1 MSTERPHILI
11 IDGMALLFRSF
22 FATAVRKQFQ
32 YNEDGIPTNG
42 VQGFLRHTLT
52 AVNLFQPTHLAVCWD
67 MGSVTFRNDI
77 YDGYKANRPAP
88 APELLPQFDM
98 ARQVSEAMGW
108 RNYGVE
114 GMEADDLIGSLVKT
128 WKEDADLTIVSGDK
142 DLLQLLAP
150 SVQIALTK
158 KGHSIYDL
166 YTESRFIEDYGMTP
180 TQFID
185 YKAFIG
191 DTSDGYPGVKGIGPK
206 TALKLIQ
213 TYGTA
218 EEVVNSLDK
227 LTSSEKSKIQDNL
240 AMLHVSKELAT
251 IHCEVDLGKT
261 LESLEIPD
269 YNDQTLGQLR
279 KHGLNAVLK
288 QMATAELVAATRGSL
303 DERIID
309 PFK

>member
-1 MSTERPHILI
+1 MSAERPHILL

-32 YNEDGIPTNG
+32 YNEEGIPTNG

-52 AVNLFQPTHLAVCWD
+52 AVNLFQPTHIAVCWD
-67 MGSVTFRNDI
+67 MGAVTFRNDI

-88 APELLPQFDM
+88 APELVPQFDM
-98 ARQVSEAMGW
+98 ARQASEAMGW
-108 RNYGVE
+108 KNYGVE

-128 WKEDADLTIVSGDK
+128 WKADADVTVVSGDK

-150 SVQIALTK
+150 SVRIALTK
-158 KGHSIYDL
+158 KGHSIYDV
-166 YTESRFIEDYGMTP
+166 YTEARFIEDYGMTP
-180 TQFID
+180 AQFID

-227 LTSSEKSKIQDNL
+227 LTSSEKNKIQDNL
-240 AMLHVSKELAT
+240 AMLHLSKELAT
-251 IHCEVDLGKT
+251 IHCEVDLGKS

-269 YNDQTLGQLR
+269 YNEQTEAHLR
-279 KHGLNAVLK
+279 KQGLNSVLK
-288 QMATAELVAATRGSL
+288 QLATADLIPAARGSL
-303 DERIID
+303 DERVID

>member
-1 MSTERPHILI
+1 MSAERPHILI

-32 YNEDGIPTNG
+32 FNQDGVPTNG

-52 AVNLFQPTHLAVCWD
+52 AADIFQPTHLAVCWD
-67 MGSVTFRNDI
+67 MGSVTFRNDL

-128 WKEDADLTIVSGDK
+128 WKEVADLTIVSGDK

-150 SVQIALTK
+150 SVTIALTK
-158 KGHSIYDL
+158 KGHSIYDI
-166 YTESRFIEDYGMTP
+166 YTEERFMEDYGMTP
-180 TQFID
+180 AQFID

-213 TYGTA
+213 TYGSA

-227 LTSSEKSKIQDNL
+227 LTGSEKTKIQDNL
-240 AMLHVSKELAT
+240 AMLQLSKELAT
-251 IHCEVDLGKT
+251 IHCEVELGNS
-261 LESLEIPD
+261 LESLEIPI
-269 YNDQTLGQLR
+269 YNEQTQAHLR

-288 QMATAELVAATRGSL
+288 QLATAELSAASRGSL
-303 DERIID
+303 NEGIVD
-309 PFK
+309 PFS

>member
-11 IDGMALLFRSF
+11 VDGMALLFRSF

-52 AVNLFQPTHLAVCWD
+52 AATLFQPTHLAVCWD
-67 MGSVTFRNDI
+67 MGAVTFRNDL
-77 YDGYKANRPAP
+77 YEGYKANRPAP
-88 APELLPQFDM
+88 APELVPQFDM
-98 ARQVSEAMGW
+98 ARQASEAMGW
-108 RNYGVE
+108 KNYGIE

-158 KGHSIYDL
+158 KGHSIYDV
-166 YTESRFIEDYGMTP
+166 YTETRFIEEYGMTP
-180 TQFID
+180 AQFID

-218 EEVVNSLDK
+218 EKVVESLDK
-227 LTSSEKSKIQDNL
+227 LTSSEKNKIEENL
-240 AMLHVSKELAT
+240 PMLHISKELAT
-251 IHCEVDLGKT
+251 IHCEVDLGNT
-261 LESLEIPD
+261 LEPLEIPD
-269 YNDQTLGQLR
+269 YNEHTLNHLR
-279 KHGLNAVLK
+279 AHGLNAVVK
-288 QMATAELVAATRGSL
+288 QLATVELNAKIRGDL
-303 DERIID
+303 YERIAD

>member
-1 MSTERPHILI
+1 MNTERPHILV

-22 FATAVRKQFQ
+22 FATSVRKQFQ

-52 AVNLFQPTHLAVCWD
+52 AATLFQPTHLAVCWD
-67 MGSVTFRNDI
+67 MGAVTFRNDL
-77 YDGYKANRPAP
+77 YEGYKANRPAP
-88 APELLPQFDM
+88 APELVPQFDM
-98 ARQVSEAMGW
+98 ARQASEAMGW
-108 RNYGVE
+108 KNYGIE

-128 WKEDADLTIVSGDK
+128 WKEDAELTIVSGDK

-158 KGHSIYDL
+158 KGHSIYDV
-166 YTESRFIEDYGMTP
+166 YTEARFIEEYGMTP
-180 TQFID
+180 AQFID

-227 LTSSEKSKIQDNL
+227 LTSSEKNKIQENL
-240 AMLHVSKELAT
+240 TMLHVSKELAT
-251 IHCEVDLGKT
+251 IHCEVELGNS
-261 LESLEIPD
+261 LEHLEIPD
-269 YNDQTLGQLR
+269 YTDQTFDHLR
-279 KHGLNAVLK
+279 THGLNAVLK
-288 QMATAELVAATRGSL
+288 QLGTAERSAEARGSL
-303 DERIID
+303 YERIAD

>member
-1 MSTERPHILI
+1 MSAERPHILL

-52 AVNLFQPTHLAVCWD
+52 AANLFQPTHIAVCWD
-67 MGSVTFRNDI
+67 MGAVTFRNDM

-88 APELLPQFDM
+88 APELVPQFDM
-98 ARQVSEAMGW
+98 ARQASEAMGW
-108 RNYGVE
+108 KNYGVE

-128 WKEDADLTIVSGDK
+128 WKADADVTVVSGDK

-150 SVQIALTK
+150 SVRIALTK
-158 KGHSIYDL
+158 KGHSIYDV
-166 YTESRFIEDYGMTP
+166 YTEARFIDDYGMTP
-180 TQFID
+180 VQFID

-227 LTSSEKSKIQDNL
+227 LTSSEKNKIQDNL
-240 AMLHVSKELAT
+240 AMLHLSKELAT
-251 IHCEVDLGKT
+251 IHCEVDLGKS

-269 YNDQTLGQLR
+269 YNEQTEAHLR
-279 KHGLNAVLK
+279 KYGLNSVLK
-288 QMATAELVAATRGSL
+288 QLEAANLLPITRRSL
-303 DERIID
+303 DEGIID

>member
-1 MSTERPHILI
+1 MNTERPHILLV
-11 IDGMALLFRSF
+11 DGMALLFRSF

-42 VQGFLRHTLT
+42 VQGFVRHTLT

-67 MGSVTFRNDI
+67 MGAVTFRNDL
-77 YDGYKANRPAP
+77 YEGYKANRPAP
-88 APELLPQFDM
+88 APELVPQFDM
-98 ARQVSEAMGW
+98 ARQVSEDMGW
-108 RNYGVE
+108 KNYGVE

-128 WKEDADLTIVSGDK
+128 WREDADITIVSGDK

-158 KGHSIYDL
+158 KGHSIYDV
-166 YTESRFIEDYGMTP
+166 YTDTRFIEEYGMTP

-227 LTSSEKSKIQDNL
+227 LTSSERSKIQENL
-240 AMLHVSKELAT
+240 PMLELSKELAT
-251 IHCEVDLGKT
+251 IHCEVEMENMLHLLD
-261 LESLEIPD
+261 IPQ
-269 YNDQTLGQLR
+269 YNEQTTERLQTN
-279 KHGLNAVLK
+279 GLNSVIKHL
-288 QMATAELVAATRGSL
+288 ATSNLVTTIGGNR
-303 DERIID
+303 DERITD
-309 PFK
+309 PFE